1 MIPKIKN
8 VIKNLLDKSKKSIE
22 AKNFSWL
29 ISGKI
34 VQMIISLIVGLLTA
48 RYLGP
53 SNYGLINYSTTY
65 ITFFAALC
73 TLGISSVIV
82 KNFTDKPDEVGTTL
96 GTTLF
101 LRIISSVIS
110 GLIIVGIVSVIDK
123 GEPLTLAVTA
133 IVCISLLFQPFDAFN
148 YWFQYKYKAKVIA
161 IVSLAAYVSVA
172 MFRAVLL
179 FQGRDVRWFAFA
191 TALDYLVVAL
201 LITLAYVK
209 HNGPRLKVSLAK
221 GTELLASSY
230 HFILSSLMVAIYGYT
245 DKFMLKQMLNE
256 TEVGYYSTATA
267 ICGMWVFVLQA
278 VIDALYPTIMTLY
291 NQDKNAFERKNRQLY
306 AIVFYVGIGVSII
319 ISIFAPLGIRILYG
333 NDYLPATLPLRIVTW
348 YTAFSYLGVARN
360 AWIVCEGKQKYL
372 KYMYVLAAVINICL
386 NLIMI
391 PIIGTAGAALA
402 SLITQVFTSIIL
414 PYCFKEMRPN
424 AKLMIDAI
432 LLKGIW

>member
-1 MIPKIKN
+1 MPQIKY
-8 VIKNLLDKSKKSIE
+8 VIKNLLGKSKNSIE

-29 ISGKI
+29 VSGKI
-34 VQMIISLIVGLLTA
+34 AQMIISLIVGLLTA

-53 SNYGLINYSTTY
+53 SNYGLINYSATY

-101 LRIISSVIS
+101 LRSISSFIS
-110 GLIIVGIVSVIDK
+110 GLIIIGIVSVIDK
-123 GEPLTLAVTA
+123 GELLTLVVTA
-133 IVCISLLFQPFDAFN
+133 IVCISLLFQPFDVFN

-161 IVSLAAYVSVA
+161 MVSLAAYVSVA
-172 MFRAVLL
+172 LFRVVLL

-191 TALDYLVVAL
+191 TALDYLVIAL

-209 HNGPRLKVSLAK
+209 HKGPRLKVSLGK
-221 GTELLASSY
+221 GKELLGSSY

-278 VIDALYPTIMTLY
+278 VIDALYPTIMNLY
-291 NQDKNAFERKNRQLY
+291 NQDKKAFERKNRQLY

-319 ISIFAPLGIRILYG
+319 ITIFAPLGIRILYG
-333 NDYLPATLPLRIVTW
+333 KDYLPATVPLRIVTW

-372 KYMYVLAAVINICL
+372 KYMYVLAAAINICL

-391 PIIGTAGAALA
+391 PIMGTAGAALA

-424 AKLMIDAI
+424 AKLMIDSI
-432 LLKGIW
+432 LLKGIR